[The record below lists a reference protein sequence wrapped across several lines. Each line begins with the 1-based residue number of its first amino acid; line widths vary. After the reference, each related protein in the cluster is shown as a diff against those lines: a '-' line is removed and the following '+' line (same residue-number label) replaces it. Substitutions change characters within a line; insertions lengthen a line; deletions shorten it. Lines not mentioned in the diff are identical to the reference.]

1 VRRREQRAKLVYVP
15 IAEAQQMAFFHQYY
29 GYQAPPPRKTYA
41 VLVVAIA
48 LVVIPW
54 SLLAWLI
61 WTLA

>member
-1 VRRREQRAKLVYVP
+1 VRLRVQHDKLLFVP
-15 IAEAQQMAFFHQYY
+15 IAEAQQMAFFHRYY

-41 VLVVAIA
+41 VLVLAVA
-48 LVVIPW
+48 LVVVPW

>member
-1 VRRREQRAKLVYVP
+1 MLGVVP
-15 IAEAQQMAFFHQYY
+15 IAEAQQMAFFQQHY

-41 VLVVAIA
+41 VLALAVA

-54 SLLAWLI
+54 ALLAWVI